1 MVRVQCLDTYE
12 ISNQLTHFSFRM
24 QVAKQNMPLS
34 SIVIGVDLFPIKA
47 IPGCIGLVE
56 DITTEKCKQALSKE
70 LQNWKVDVVLNDG
83 APNVGKNWQH
93 DAFHQ
98 VTLTL
103 SALKLATG
111 FLKPGG
117 WFVTKVFRS
126 KDYNALM
133 WVLKQLF
140 KKVHATK
147 PSASRKESAEI
158 FVVCQHYIAPDR
170 IDPKLLDPKYVFDD
184 LEMENKSKVN
194 LLHPEKQKKVK
205 PEGYTEQDFKMRNE
219 LPVSEFIADANGIT
233 ALQGISAIVFDSQEI
248 LNHPRTTTEI
258 LECCKDLKVLG
269 RKDLKGLLNYHRLL
283 RKELIEDKEK
293 EDEEEKEPQREL
305 TQEELEDQEDAEL
318 QKQIEEAEMED
329 AKEAKRKRKQASK
342 LRAKLN
348 EKLNLKMVLKGDEG
362 PREEADDEVFALKGI
377 KGSKQLSALEDQAP
391 DELADSDEEEGAQ
404 KPKKQKIA
412 RVSRDKTIMD
422 DHGNVGTIDDLY
434 SGGESSDNESDLDQE
449 GMGFSDSEEEVDSDE
464 EMTGK
469 KSNTKGVVTKI
480 TKKNPL
486 IDDLDHRDKDAK
498 RQQRVQMWFEKDNL
512 KGIGEDEE
520 EDMDL
525 DKLQS
530 DYRRKGVKVL
540 GEAAEKL
547 ADALPLGKK
556 AKQRAKHKKADEGF
570 ESESSSDDSDSEPDG
585 GDFLGGDDSEDDE
598 DDEEEGV
605 KKPKHQVLKKVGG
618 KEGFDVVAKEETKKK
633 RPTKL
638 TEEELALGALLV
650 SSKKTRRDMIDAAWN
665 RYAFNDTNLPEWF
678 VKDELNHMQKPVPVP
693 KELQAEYHKKMQE
706 INIRPIKKV
715 MEAKARKKRR
725 ALKRLDKAK
734 KKAAQVMENPDASSQ
749 EKIRQIKKLYRGAA
763 DKKKEVKYVVA
774 KRANAAKRAA
784 RPAGVKGHYKMV
796 DKRMKKERRAAKAKE
811 RRSKK

>member
-1 MVRVQCLDTYE
+1 
-12 ISNQLTHFSFRM
+12 M

-56 DITTEKCKQALSKE
+56 DITTEKCKQSLTKE

-98 VTLTL
+98 VTLSL

-111 FLKPGG
+111 FLKQGG

-158 FVVCQHYIAPDR
+158 FVVCQHYLAPDR
-170 IDPKLLDPKYVFDD
+170 IDAKLLDAKYVFED
-184 LEMENKSKVN
+184 LELEPQKKVN
-194 LLHPEKQKKVK
+194 MLHPEKQKKLK
-205 PEGYTEQDFKMRNE
+205 PEGYTEADFKMRNE
-219 LPVSEFIADANGIT
+219 LPVTEFIANSSGIT
-233 ALQGISAIVFDSQEI
+233 ALQGISAIVFDSKEI
-248 LNHPRTTTEI
+248 LKHPRTTVEI
-258 LECCKDLKVLG
+258 RECCKDLKVLG
-269 RKDLKGLLNYHRLL
+269 RKDLKGLLNYWRLM
-283 RKELIEDKEK
+283 RKELIEDPEAAAAKGDTEG
-293 EDEEEKEPQREL
+293 DEQQPRRAL
-305 TQEELEDQEDAEL
+305 TQEELEDQEDADI
-318 QKQIEEAEMED
+318 QKQIDDAEMED
-329 AKEAKRKRKQASK
+329 AKEAKRKRKHASK
-342 LRAKLN
+342 LRSKLN

-377 KGSKQLSALEDQAP
+377 KGGKQLSALDDQAP
-391 DELADSDEEEGAQ
+391 DELADSDEEGAQ
-404 KPKKQKIA
+404 ATKGEKLKLI
-412 RVSRDKTIMD
+412 RVTRDKQIMD
-422 DHGNVGTIDDLY
+422 DHGNLGTIDDMY
-434 SGGESSDNESDLDQE
+434 SGGESADSDSDLDKE
-449 GMGFSDSEEEVDSDE
+449 GMGFSDSDAEMDSDE

-469 KSNTKGVVTKI
+469 KSSSKGVAKV

-512 KGIGEDEE
+512 KDIGEGEE

-525 DKLQS
+525 DRLQS
-530 DYRRKGVKVL
+530 DYRRKGVRVL
-540 GEAAEKL
+540 GDAAEKSTDGL
-547 ADALPLGKK
+547 LLGKK
-556 AKQRAKHKKADEGF
+556 AQRRAKHKTTDEGF
-570 ESESSSDDSDSEPDG
+570 ESESSDDSDSEPDNVE
-585 GDFLGGDDSEDDE
+585 DDSDE
-598 DDEEEGV
+598 DDEGV
-605 KKPKHQVLKKVGG
+605 GKPAHNILKKVGG
-618 KEGFDVVAKEETKKK
+618 KDGFAVVAKELKPKKQ
-633 RPTKL
+633 TKL

-650 SSKKTRRDMIDAAWN
+650 SSRKTRRDMVDAAWN
-665 RYAFNDTNLPEWF
+665 RYAFNDTDLPEWF
-678 VKDELNHMQKPVPVP
+678 QKDEANHMRKPVPVP

-715 MEAKARKKRR
+715 MEARARKKRR
-725 ALKRLDKAK
+725 ALRRLDKAK
-734 KKAAQVMENPDASSQ
+734 KKAAQVIDQPDASSQ
-749 EKIRQIKKLYRGAA
+749 EKIRQIKKLYRGAQ

-774 KRANAAKRAA
+774 KRANAAKRAS
-784 RPAGVKGHYKMV
+784 RPAGLKGRYKMV
-796 DKRMKKERRAAKAKE
+796 DKRMKKETRATKAKDK
-811 RRSKK
+811 RSKKR

>member
-1 MVRVQCLDTYE
+1 
-12 ISNQLTHFSFRM
+12 M

-34 SIVIGVDLFPIKA
+34 SIVIGVDLFPIKQ

-170 IDPKLLDPKYVFDD
+170 IDAKLLDPKYVFDD
-184 LEMENKSKVN
+184 LEMESQTKVN
-194 LLHPEKQKKVK
+194 LLHPEKQKKLK
-205 PEGYTEQDFKMRNE
+205 PEGYTEADFKMRNE
-219 LPVSEFIADANGIT
+219 LKVTEFLADSTGIT
-233 ALQGISAIVFDSQEI
+233 ALTGISAIVFDSEEI
-248 LNHPRTTTEI
+248 LNHPRTTVEI
-258 LECCKDLKVLG
+258 RECCKDLKVLG
-269 RKDLKGLLNYHRLL
+269 RKDLKGLLNYWRLM
-283 RKELIEDKEK
+283 RKELVESQEA
-293 EDEEEKEPQREL
+293 DEEEEAEPKRPL
-305 TQEELEDQEDAEL
+305 TQEELEDQEDAEI
-318 QKQIEEAEMED
+318 QKQIADAEMED
-329 AKEAKRKRKQASK
+329 AKEAKRKRKHAGK

-377 KGSKQLSALEDQAP
+377 KGGKQLTALEDQAP
-391 DELADSDEEEGAQ
+391 DELADSDDSDDEEG
-404 KPKKQKIA
+404 KGPKLKVA
-412 RVSRDKTIMD
+412 RVSRDKAILD
-422 DHGNVGTIDDLY
+422 DHGNVGTIDDMY
-434 SGGESSDNESDLDQE
+434 SGGESSDNESDLDQK
-449 GMGFSDSEEEVDSDE
+449 GMGFSDSDDQMDSDE
-464 EMTGK
+464 EMVGK
-469 KSNTKGVVTKI
+469 KSSTALAVEPKSKKGLAKV

-498 RQQRVQMWFEKDNL
+498 RQQRVRMWFEKDTL
-512 KGIGEDEE
+512 KGLGEGDE

-547 ADALPLGKK
+547 ADDLPLLGKK
-556 AKQRAKHKKADEGF
+556 AQRRAKHKTSDEGF
-570 ESESSSDDSDSEPDG
+570 ASESSDDSDSEPDEVG
-585 GDFLGGDDSEDDE
+585 LGGGHEDDSDE
-598 DDEEEGV
+598 DEEEAVAKAKHAIV
-605 KKPKHQVLKKVGG
+605 KRGG
-618 KEGFDVVAKEETKKK
+618 KGGFDVVAKEAAPAKK

-650 SSKKTRRDMIDAAWN
+650 SSKKTRRDMVDAAWN
-665 RYAFNDTNLPEWF
+665 RYAFNDSNLPEWF
-678 VKDELNHMQKPVPVP
+678 QKDEANHMRKPVPVP

-725 ALKRLDKAK
+725 AMKRLDKAK
-734 KKAAQVMENPDASSQ
+734 KKAAQVMDNQDASSQ
-749 EKIRQIKKLYRGAA
+749 EKIRQIKKLYRGAE

-774 KRANAAKRAA
+774 KRQNAAKRAS
-784 RPAGVKGHYKMV
+784 RPAGLKGRYKMV
-796 DKRMKKERRAAKAKE
+796 DHRMKKETRAAKARD
-811 RRSKK
+811 RRSKKR

>member
-1 MVRVQCLDTYE
+1 
-12 ISNQLTHFSFRM
+12 M

-34 SIVIGVDLFPIKA
+34 SIVIGVDLFPIKT

-56 DITTEKCKQALSKE
+56 DITTEKCKQSLTRE

-158 FVVCQHYIAPDR
+158 FVVCQHYLAPDR
-170 IDPKLLDPKYVFDD
+170 IDPKLLDAKYVFDD
-184 LEMENKSKVN
+184 LDMDTKTKVN
-194 LLHPEKQKKVK
+194 LLHPEKQKKLK

-219 LPVSEFIADANGIT
+219 LPVSEFIANTCGIT
-233 ALQGISAIVFDSQEI
+233 ALQGISEIVFDSEEI
-248 LNHPRTTTEI
+248 LNHPRTTQEI
-258 LECCKDLKVLG
+258 RECCKDLKVLG
-269 RKDLKGLLNYHRLL
+269 RKDLKSLLNYWRIL
-283 RKELIEDKEK
+283 RKELIEGPAEDKST
-293 EDEEEKEPQREL
+293 EEEEPKRPL

-318 QKQIEEAEMED
+318 QKQIDDAEMED
-329 AKEAKRKRKQASK
+329 AKDAKRKRKRAGK
-342 LRAKLN
+342 LRSKLN

-362 PREEADDEVFALKGI
+362 PHEEADDEVFALKGI
-377 KGSKQLSALEDQAP
+377 KGGKQLEALEDQAP
-391 DELADSDEEEGAQ
+391 DELADSDDEGNA
-404 KPKKQKIA
+404 KRVKLPKVM
-412 RVSRDKTIMD
+412 RVSRDKTHLD
-422 DHGNVGTIDDLY
+422 DHGNEVNIDDLY
-434 SGGESSDNESDLDQE
+434 SDEEKSDGDSDLDQE
-449 GMGFSDSEEEVDSDE
+449 GMGFSDSDNEPVDSDE
-464 EMTGK
+464 EMTGSRK
-469 KSNTKGVVTKI
+469 KKGLAKV

-498 RQQRVQMWFEKDNL
+498 RQQRVQMWFEKDTL
-512 KGIGEDEE
+512 KDIGEGDEE
-520 EDMDL
+520 DLDL

-540 GEAAEKL
+540 GESEDPRAEL
-547 ADALPLGKK
+547 LLGKK
-556 AKQRAKHKKADEGF
+556 AKRRAKHKTDEGF
-570 ESESSSDDSDSEPDG
+570 GSESSDDSDSEPDG
-585 GDFLGGDDSEDDE
+585 GALDEADDDDD
-598 DDEEEGV
+598 DDEEDGV
-605 KKPKHQVLKKVGG
+605 MKQLHATLKKVGG
-618 KEGFDVVAKEETKKK
+618 KDGFDVVAKEPKK
-633 RPTKL
+633 RPVKL

-650 SSKKTRRDMIDAAWN
+650 SSKKVRRDMVDAAWN
-665 RYAFNDTNLPEWF
+665 RYAFNDTNLPDWF
-678 VKDELNHMQKPVPVP
+678 LKDEANHMRKPVPVP

-706 INIRPIKKV
+706 IDVRPIKKV
-715 MEAKARKKRR
+715 MEARARKKRR

-734 KKAAQVMENPDASSQ
+734 KKAAQVMDNQDASSQ
-749 EKIRQIKKLYRGAA
+749 EKIRQIKKLYRGAQ

-774 KRANAAKRAA
+774 KRANASKRAS
-784 RPAGVKGHYKMV
+784 RPAGVKGRYKMV
-796 DKRMKKERRAAKAKE
+796 DHRMKKETRAAKVRE
-811 RRSKK
+811 RRSKKR

>member
-1 MVRVQCLDTYE
+1 
-12 ISNQLTHFSFRM
+12 M

-34 SIVIGVDLFPIKA
+34 SIVIGVDLFPIKQ

-56 DITTEKCKQALSKE
+56 DITTEKCKQALTKE

-158 FVVCQHYIAPDR
+158 FVVCQHYLAPDR
-170 IDPKLLDPKYVFDD
+170 IDAKLLDPKYVFED
-184 LEMENKSKVN
+184 LEMESQTKVN
-194 LLHPEKQKKVK
+194 LLHPEKQKKLK
-205 PEGYTEQDFKMRNE
+205 PEGYTEADFKMRNE
-219 LPVSEFIADANGIT
+219 MNVSEFIANSSGIT
-233 ALQGISAIVFDSQEI
+233 ALQGISALVFDTEE
-248 LNHPRTTTEI
+248 LLKHPRTTVEI
-258 LECCKDLKVLG
+258 RECCKDLKVLG
-269 RKDLKGLLNYHRLL
+269 RKDLKGLLNYWRLM
-283 RKELIEDKEK
+283 RKELIEDKEQ
-293 EDEEEKEPQREL
+293 EEKEEEEPKRPL
-305 TQEELEDQEDAEL
+305 TQEELEDQEDAEI
-318 QKQIEEAEMED
+318 QKQIADAEMED
-329 AKEAKRKRKQASK
+329 AKEAKRKRKHASK

-377 KGSKQLSALEDQAP
+377 KGGKQLTALEDQAP
-391 DELADSDEEEGAQ
+391 DQLADSDEEEDAESKG
-404 KPKKQKIA
+404 PKLKVA
-412 RVSRDKTIMD
+412 RVSREKMILD

-434 SGGESSDNESDLDQE
+434 SGGESSDNESDLDKQ
-449 GMGFSDSEEEVDSDE
+449 GMGFSDSEDDLNSDD
-464 EMTGK
+464 EMTGVKPPNLVPSK
-469 KSNTKGVVTKI
+469 KQAAKVA
-480 TKKNPL
+480 KKNPL

-498 RQQRVQMWFEKDNL
+498 RQQRVQMWFEKDTL
-512 KGIGEDEE
+512 KDIGEADE

-547 ADALPLGKK
+547 ADDLPLGKK
-556 AKQRAKHKKADEGF
+556 AQRRAKHKATDEGF
-570 ESESSSDDSDSEPDG
+570 ASESSDDSDSEPDN
-585 GDFLGGDDSEDDE
+585 LGMGDDS

-605 KKPKHQVLKKVGG
+605 AKQKLSILKKGG
-618 KEGFDVVAKEETKKK
+618 KGGFDVVAKETVKKAK
-633 RPTKL
+633 VTKL

-650 SSKKTRRDMIDAAWN
+650 SSKKTRRDMVDAAWN

-678 VKDELNHMQKPVPVP
+678 EKDEANHMRKPVPVP

-734 KKAAQVMENPDASSQ
+734 KKAAQVMDNQDASSQ
-749 EKIRQIKKLYRGAA
+749 EKIRQIKKLYRGAE

-774 KRANAAKRAA
+774 KRANAAKRAT
-784 RPAGVKGHYKMV
+784 RPAGLKGRYKMV
-796 DKRMKKERRAAKAKE
+796 DKRMKTETRAAKARD
-811 RRSKK
+811 RRSKKR

>member
-1 MVRVQCLDTYE
+1 
-12 ISNQLTHFSFRM
+12 M

-34 SIVIGVDLFPIKA
+34 SIVIGVDLFPIKT

-56 DITTEKCKQALSKE
+56 DITTEKCKQALTKE

-98 VTLTL
+98 VTLSL

-111 FLKPGG
+111 FLKQGG

-126 KDYNALM
+126 KDYNALL

-184 LEMENKSKVN
+184 LEMEPKTKVN
-194 LLHPEKQKKVK
+194 LLHPEKQKKLK

-219 LPVSEFIADANGIT
+219 LSVTEFIANSSGIT
-233 ALQGISAIVFDSQEI
+233 ALQGISAIVFDSEEI
-248 LNHPRTTTEI
+248 LKHPRTTIEI
-258 LECCKDLKVLG
+258 RECCKDLKVLG
-269 RKDLKGLLNYHRLL
+269 RKDLKGLLNYWRLM
-283 RKELIEDKEK
+283 RKELIEDVAEKEK
-293 EDEEEKEPQREL
+293 GDEDDEPKREL
-305 TQEELEDQEDAEL
+305 TQEELEDKEDAEL

-329 AKEAKRKRKQASK
+329 AKEAKRKRKHASK

-362 PREEADDEVFALKGI
+362 PHEEADDEVFALKGI
-377 KGSKQLSALEDQAP
+377 KGGKQLTALEDQAP
-391 DELADSDEEEGAQ
+391 DQLADDSDDEGKGEA
-404 KPKKQKIA
+404 KGKKQKLI
-412 RVSRDKTIMD
+412 RVSRDKNIMD
-422 DHGNVGTIDDLY
+422 DHGHVGTIDDMY
-434 SGGESSDNESDLDQE
+434 SGGESSDQESDLEKE
-449 GMGFSDSEEEVDSDE
+449 GMGFSDSEELDSDE

-469 KSNTKGVVTKI
+469 KVVATSKKGLAKV

-498 RQQRVQMWFEKDNL
+498 RQQRVQMWFEKDTL
-512 KGIGEDEE
+512 KDIGEGEE

-540 GEAAEKL
+540 GDAAEKL
-547 ADALPLGKK
+547 ADELTMGKK
-556 AKQRAKHKKADEGF
+556 AKRRAKHKKDEGF
-570 ESESSSDDSDSEPDG
+570 GSESSDDSDSEPDDVG
-585 GDFLGGDDSEDDE
+585 LGDAEPADDDDDDE
-598 DDEEEGV
+598 GV
-605 KKPKHQVLKKVGG
+605 RKPSHKILKKIGG
-618 KEGFDVVAKEETKKK
+618 TGGFDVVSKDPAKK

-650 SSKKTRRDMIDAAWN
+650 SSKKTRRDMVDAAWN

-678 VKDELNHMQKPVPVP
+678 MKDEMNHMRKPVPVP

-734 KKAAQVMENPDASSQ
+734 KKAAQVMDNQDASSQ
-749 EKIRQIKKLYRGAA
+749 EKIRQIKKLYRGAE

-774 KRANAAKRAA
+774 KRQNAAKRAS
-784 RPAGVKGHYKMV
+784 RPAGLKGRYKMV
-796 DKRMKKERRAAKAKE
+796 DKRMKKETRATKARD
-811 RRSKK
+811 RRSKKR